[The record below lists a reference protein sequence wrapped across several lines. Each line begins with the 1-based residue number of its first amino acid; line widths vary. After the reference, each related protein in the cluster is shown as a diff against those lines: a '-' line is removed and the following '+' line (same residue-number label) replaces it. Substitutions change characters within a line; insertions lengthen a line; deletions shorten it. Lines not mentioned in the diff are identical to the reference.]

1 VCQCVGGSLHCSA
14 ARAASG
20 CTVFFFHQ
28 KKIISMI
35 NLLSMYLFL
44 QDVNFK
50 FDRNINSNLVNQLP
64 PQVEGIVLILEFKC
78 QRKKSSCSLEVVH
91 DN

>member
-1 VCQCVGGSLHCSA
+1 
-14 ARAASG
+14 
-20 CTVFFFHQ
+20 
-28 KKIISMI
+28 MI

-50 FDRNINSNLVNQLP
+50 FDRNINSSLVNQLP

-78 QRKKSSCSLEVVH
+78 QRK
-91 DN
+91 